1 MHSKRKRILGMTQGQ
16 IIILGIL
23 SILLVWSIVTLIDL
37 TSSTEKPSPSNTL
50 PRNTPSLSNPTS
62 IPTLRPN
69 NAVQLRDPDAYHISG
84 DGWFGCNDREYF
96 DKLVEYMV
104 EDDQVFKQVLIDGIF
119 YGECTLFDNGEQVYL
134 NKTVLFSGLVK
145 IRRQGET
152 QELWTF
158 MEAIESNH

>member
-1 MHSKRKRILGMTQGQ
+1 
-16 IIILGIL
+16 
-23 SILLVWSIVTLIDL
+23 
-37 TSSTEKPSPSNTL
+37 
-50 PRNTPSLSNPTS
+50 
-62 IPTLRPN
+62 
-69 NAVQLRDPDAYHISG
+69 
-84 DGWFGCNDREYF
+84 
-96 DKLVEYMV
+96 MV